1 MKKSTRKGTRPQT
14 DAEAKEIK
22 RITHS
27 KFPKAFNQDAHERK
41 RHPDGRVIQP
51 KPTTESI
58 VNSYRDLGYLI
69 AEIGRA
75 NPNNSPDNSPSE
87 VPGMFTG
94 KFKKLKNWIQ
104 GKLASKKK
112 PKAWSEEE
120 RAKQKKKPSKKP
132 TLGDAVNL
140 AKPHK
145 TTKDPYQDAL
155 DNANDAIDQRDRE
168 KKGLRNRGGIDPS
181 L

>member
-1 MKKSTRKGTRPQT
+1 M
-14 DAEAKEIK
+14 
-22 RITHS
+22 
-27 KFPKAFNQDAHERK
+27 
-41 RHPDGRVIQP
+41 
-51 KPTTESI
+51 TESI

-112 PKAWSEEE
+112 PEAWSEEE
-120 RAKQKKKPSKKP
+120 RAEQKKKPSKKP
-132 TLGDAVNL
+132 TLGDAVRQ
-140 AKPHK
+140 AKPYK
-145 TTKDPYQDAL
+145 SSSPEQDAL
-155 DNANDAIDQRDRE
+155 DKANDAIDKRDG
-168 KKGLRNRGGIDPS
+168 KKRGPTNRGGIDPN

>member
-69 AEIGRA
+69 AEIGRGPKNDKNKKRTPNLGDAVRLAKPHTPSNSVQNNMDSA
-75 NPNNSPDNSPSE
+75 NAAIDQKDGEARASSSEAE
-87 VPGMFTG
+87 VPGMINPG
-94 KFKKLKNWIQ
+94 KFTEKLKQAKEWIKKKLK
-104 GKLASKKK
+104 SKKE
-112 PKAWSEEE
+112 PD
-120 RAKQKKKPSKKP
+120 
-132 TLGDAVNL
+132 L
-140 AKPHK
+140 
-145 TTKDPYQDAL
+145 
-155 DNANDAIDQRDRE
+155 
-168 KKGLRNRGGIDPS
+168 
-181 L
+181 